1 MNRLIRRYIFFSLAL
16 SLACFSCG
24 SDDDDDD
31 ATTTAQSGDCI
42 VTNVVLGSLKCVR
55 HTTSSTGEDS
65 TYTVG
70 VTGANFPMYI
80 DQINQEIY
88 NADSL
93 PVGTDLSKITFSTFA
108 HSGKSIVIRNAET
121 DVDITF
127 STTDSTDFTS
137 PRLVTVNSKSGTMK
151 RTYTV
156 KLNVHKEAADS
167 FRWQRTAVNADI
179 ASLTDQRLILKD
191 GVLYDFGTSGSHA
204 VLLTSRADDGA
215 NWTKSD
221 IPTAGL
227 NVKSV
232 QLFNGK
238 FYSIAGTQVV
248 TSEDGINWT
257 PNGSTQP
264 LSALVANG
272 TQSLFGIYN
281 GSMLSSADG
290 INWSTEELDE
300 VQPLPETNICGL
312 RLTSRTYDSVEDI
325 LVGGMA
331 DGNASLWR
339 KTVDLT
345 GTYSYPWNYFPI
357 TAEIK
362 YPYLAMSHASLME
375 YDQAAMLVGL
385 ETDGTLSNFYLS
397 RDRGRTWKDEGYAKP
412 NVGTPTSLVATAD
425 NDSFI
430 WLLCGGSGEVWKGR
444 LNRLGWDSEPTV
456 FRTKGLQ

>member
-1 MNRLIRRYIFFSLAL
+1 MNRLRRYILFSLAL
-16 SLACFSCG
+16 SLVCFSCG
-24 SDDDDDD
+24 NDDDDD
-31 ATTTAQSGDCI
+31 ATTTEQSGDCI
-42 VTNVVLGSLKCVR
+42 VTNVILGSLKCVR

-93 PVGTDLSKITFSTFA
+93 PVGTDLSKVTFSTFA
-108 HSGKSIVIRNAET
+108 HSGKSIVIRNAGT

-137 PRLVTVNSKSGTMK
+137 PRLVTVYSKSGAMK

-156 KLNVHKEAADS
+156 RINVHKEAADS
-167 FRWQRTAVNADI
+167 FRWQRRAVNADI

-191 GVLYDFGTSGSHA
+191 GVLYDFGTSGSQT
-204 VLLTSRADDGA
+204 VLLTSNADDGA

-221 IPTAGL
+221 ISAADFD
-227 NVKSV
+227 VKSV

-248 TSEDGINWT
+248 TSDDGINWT

-272 TQSLFGIYN
+272 TQLLFGIYN
-281 GSMLSSADG
+281 GNMLSSADG
-290 INWSTEELDE
+290 ISWSTEELDE
-300 VQPLPETNICGL
+300 AQPLPETDVCGL
-312 RLTSRTYDSVEDI
+312 RLTSRTYTSVEDI

-331 DGNASLWR
+331 SGNASLWR
-339 KTVDLT
+339 KTIDLT
-345 GTYSYPWNYFPI
+345 GAYSYPWNYFPI

-362 YPYLAMSHASLME
+362 YPYRALSHASLME
-375 YDQAAMLVGL
+375 YDQAAVLVGL
-385 ETDGTLSNFYLS
+385 EADGTLSGFYLS

-412 NVGTPTSLVATAD
+412 AVGTPTSLVAAAGDD
-425 NDSFI
+425 NFI

-444 LNRLGWDSEPTV
+444 LNRLGWDTEPTV
-456 FRTKGLQ
+456 FRTKGQQ